1 MQLSVFPYLL
11 SYQQLS
17 PVLIRLALGA
27 IFIYWSYK
35 GLRQSGASNTHKAT
49 SIIEGLVGVL
59 LVVGLWTQVAAL
71 IAAVGLAILL
81 IQKIRTK
88 AFLTGGVNYTLILL
102 ILAIS
107 LLVTGP
113 GWWAFDYPL

>member
-1 MQLSVFPYLL
+1 MTLSVFPYLL

-27 IFIYWSYK
+27 VLIFWSYK
-35 GLRQSGASNTHKAT
+35 GLRGT
-49 SIIEGLVGVL
+49 SRSSTKMTLNISEGLVGLL

-71 IAAVGLAILL
+71 IAALGFAANIIEQV
-81 IQKIRTK
+81 RTK
-88 AFLTGGVNYTLILL
+88 KFLTDGLNYSLILL
-102 ILAIS
+102 VLALS